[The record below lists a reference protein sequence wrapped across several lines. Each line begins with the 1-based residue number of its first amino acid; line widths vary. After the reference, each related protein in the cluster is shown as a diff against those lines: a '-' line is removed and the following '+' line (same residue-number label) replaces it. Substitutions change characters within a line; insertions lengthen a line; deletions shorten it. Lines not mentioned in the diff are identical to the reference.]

1 MVEGLLGMFIVIVLA
16 VTVSNLELM
25 KKLENIEED

>member
-16 VTVSNLELM
+16 VTASDLELM